1 MVQRFEKINED
12 KVFENISLKEADLT
26 CLEFDN
32 CKFEGC
38 DFSESNLSYS
48 IFTDCVFSN
57 CNLTLCKVVESA
69 FRDTCFGSCKIMGVL
84 FDSCM
89 QSSISISFKES
100 NLSNSSFFKLK
111 MKRTIFEDC
120 ILSEVDFSDAILAE
134 SSSLNC
140 DLNGSIFNNTN
151 LEKADFRTSFN
162 YSIDPTVNRIKKAK
176 FSIEGSKGLLDKFD
190 IEIY

>member
-1 MVQRFEKINED
+1 
-12 KVFENISLKEADLT
+12 
-26 CLEFDN
+26 
-32 CKFEGC
+32 
-38 DFSESNLSYS
+38 
-48 IFTDCVFSN
+48 
-57 CNLTLCKVVESA
+57 
-69 FRDTCFGSCKIMGVL
+69 
-84 FDSCM
+84 
-89 QSSISISFKES
+89 
-100 NLSNSSFFKLK
+100 

-134 SSSLNC
+134 SSFLNC